1 VQTTRVKKEVPDL
14 WSAGFDFLHI
24 YDADST
30 SGTFSFRPG
39 EPSPTLNIY
48 GNRNGLNVYSGYLA
62 GSFFKFAPNIRF
74 YSQFA
79 LERNDAVDRRVK
91 AAGWYVE
98 PGYKF
103 STLPWAPQLNL
114 RYAHFSGD
122 PNPSDRLKQSYDP
135 LFTTGGDRGFGS
147 WFLGEIFGQYISPNS
162 NLNVAMAHLKFAPL
176 DTVEAGIIYYDFH
189 FDQTAQFDNPSI
201 TSKNAAQEVDFYS
214 VWSAT
219 EWLTVSGVLAFAVP
233 GTGLKQAA
241 RAFVIDNGPVDRRV
255 GRTMTL
261 AELFLAIKY

>member
-1 VQTTRVKKEVPDL
+1 
-14 WSAGFDFLHI
+14 
-24 YDADST
+24 
-30 SGTFSFRPG
+30 
-39 EPSPTLNIY
+39 
-48 GNRNGLNVYSGYLA
+48 
-62 GSFFKFAPNIRF
+62 
-74 YSQFA
+74 
-79 LERNDAVDRRVK
+79 
-91 AAGWYVE
+91 
-98 PGYKF
+98 
-103 STLPWAPQLNL
+103 LPWTPQLNL

-122 PNPSDRLKQSYDP
+122 PNPDDRLKQSYDP

-189 FDQTAQFDNPSI
+189 LDQTAQFNNPSI

-219 EWLTVSGVLAFAVP
+219 ESLTVSGVVGFAVP

-241 RAFVIDNGPVDRRV
+241 RAFVIDNGPANRPV

-261 AELFLAIKY
+261 AELFVAIKY